1 MWALG
6 SSHLRGLGR
15 GGVIKDY
22 TKRLLYTYISIQLMF
37 FYITFFEI
45 LKFYYFNQVNSF
57 YRTARKFL
65 MKFKIY

>member
-1 MWALG
+1 
-6 SSHLRGLGR
+6 
-15 GGVIKDY
+15 
-22 TKRLLYTYISIQLMF
+22 MF